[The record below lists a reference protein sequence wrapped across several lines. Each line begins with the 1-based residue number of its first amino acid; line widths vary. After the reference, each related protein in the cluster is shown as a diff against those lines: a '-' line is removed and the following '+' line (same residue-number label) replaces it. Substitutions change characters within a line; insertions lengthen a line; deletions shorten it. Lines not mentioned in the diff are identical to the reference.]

1 MYLRL
6 AIVVALWCAIAPLR
20 AQEVQLTLTG
30 QACVSPCNTDNV
42 PLVPYSV
49 SFDVNTLS
57 GQQTEQ
63 FAPGLGSS
71 VPCLETFTGSNVA
84 LSNFHASIG
93 GHSIPNKPG
102 ASFGY
107 QGSLE
112 VSCGPG
118 SSGSSY
124 DFDFSAGILVA
135 DFAVNPPLTQAQ
147 FQAFKNPLEDLLAT
161 FFSGSSGPGNGV
173 NGSLNGVDGYLLSSI
188 DQITAVPVTTV
199 PEPAVLPLLLL
210 GLTGLAMV
218 AHGRGAQRNALQSRL
233 CPQV

>member
-1 MYLRL
+1 MNLRL
-6 AIVVALWCAIAPLR
+6 AIVLTCLCAIAPLR
-20 AQEVQLTLTG
+20 AQELQLTLTG

-57 GQQTEQ
+57 GQQTAQ

-84 LSNFHASIG
+84 ISNFHASVG
-93 GHSIPNKPG
+93 GRSIPNTAG

-112 VSCGPG
+112 GSCGPG
-118 SSGSSY
+118 SAGSSY

-135 DFAVNPPLTQAQ
+135 DLAVDPALTQAQ
-147 FQAFKNPLEDLLAT
+147 FQAFKNPLEALLAT
-161 FFSGSSGPGNGV
+161 FFPGSSGPRGGV
-173 NGSLNGVDGYLLSSI
+173 NGSLNGVDGYLV
-188 DQITAVPVTTV
+188 DTAQITAVPVTGV

-210 GLTGLAMV
+210 GLTAV
-218 AHGRGAQRNALQSRL
+218 AIVSHGRTAQRNAL
-233 CPQV
+233 

>member
-1 MYLRL
+1 MDLRW

-42 PLVPYSV
+42 PTVPYSV

-57 GQQTEQ
+57 GQQTAQ
-63 FAPGLGSS
+63 FGPGLGSS

-84 LSNFHASIG
+84 ISNFHASIA
-93 GHSIPNKPG
+93 GHSISNTPG
-102 ASFGY
+102 AGFGY

-112 VSCGPG
+112 FSCGPG
-118 SSGSSY
+118 GFGY
-124 DFDFSAGILVA
+124 DFDFSAGILVL
-135 DFAVNPPLTQAQ
+135 DLGVDPPLTQAQ
-147 FQAFKNPLEDLLAT
+147 FQAFKNPLADLLAT
-161 FFSGSSGPGNGV
+161 FFPASSGPRGGV
-173 NGSLNGVDGYLLSSI
+173 NGSLFAADVYLVDNA
-188 DQITAVPVTTV
+188 QITAVPVTTV

-218 AHGRGAQRNALQSRL
+218 ARGPAARRNAL
-233 CPQV
+233 